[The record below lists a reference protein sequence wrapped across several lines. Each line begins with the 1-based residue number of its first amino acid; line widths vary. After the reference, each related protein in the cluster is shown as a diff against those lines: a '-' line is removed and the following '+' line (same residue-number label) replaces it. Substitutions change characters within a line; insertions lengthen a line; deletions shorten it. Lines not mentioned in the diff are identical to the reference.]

1 MLDDLIQSSGPI
13 GTTTA
18 STSGGGSIG
27 IGIGRL
33 GGGGGGG
40 SEKGNRD
47 GDDNSGLLISTSIL
61 VGTTSSSSSS
71 SSAAL
76 ALAALNERSRRP
88 SLEPLFEVPISCES
102 SPLFDNSIS
111 DKKNKIK
118 KKKRD
123 ARLDV
128 SL

>member
-33 GGGGGGG
+33 GGGG